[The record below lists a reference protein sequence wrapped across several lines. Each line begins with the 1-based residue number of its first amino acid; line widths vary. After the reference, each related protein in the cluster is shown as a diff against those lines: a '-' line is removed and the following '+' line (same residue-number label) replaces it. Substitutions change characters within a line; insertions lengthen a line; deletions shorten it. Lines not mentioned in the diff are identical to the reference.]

1 VARPRLIAYA
11 NRLPVQK
18 VRGGWRA
25 SSGGLVSALRPAL
38 EGSGGVWV
46 GWDGGAGD
54 MPRRVDG
61 LDVELAP
68 VPLSRREVADYYHGF
83 SNRTLWPLLHGL
95 IEQPVFDRDWWAAYR
110 TVNERF
116 ADADVGRGAQLRW
129 VHDYQLMLVP
139 QLLRERSG
147 RGPIGFFLHIPFPAP
162 EIFARLPWRTEVL
175 EGVLGADV
183 VSFQSEA
190 DRDSF
195 ARCCAALLPDAR
207 VDGTTVRWDGRAVTT
222 AAHPISVDATELAE
236 RARSAPV
243 ERFVRSLHQQ
253 FGGRRVLVGV
263 DRLDYT
269 KGILERL
276 RAFEL
281 LLERKPGLAADVA
294 LLQVAVP
301 SRGEI
306 REYRD
311 LRANVEHAVGRLNG
325 RFTEPG
331 RDVPV
336 HYLHRGVTPDRLV
349 AYYRLAAVALVTP
362 LRDGMNLVAKEFVAV
377 QGATGGDGVLV
388 LSEFTGAAGE
398 LGGDALLCNPYDVD
412 GLAATIERALALEP
426 DERRRRIERL
436 AATVGE
442 RDVFAWVERELGAL
456 SAA

>member
-1 VARPRLIAYA
+1 VAAPRLIAYA

-38 EGSGGVWV
+38 EGRGGMWV

-68 VPLSRREVADYYHGF
+68 VALSRREVADYYHGF
-83 SNRTLWPLLHGL
+83 ANRTLWPLLHGL
-95 IEQPVFDRDWWAAYR
+95 VEQPVFDRHWWDAYR
-110 TVNERF
+110 AVNERF
-116 ADADVGRGAQLRW
+116 AAADVGRGARLRW

-139 QLLRERSG
+139 QLLRARGG

-162 EIFARLPWRTEVL
+162 EIFARLPWRAEVL

-183 VSFQSEA
+183 VAFQSEA
-190 DRDSF
+190 DRDAF
-195 ARCCAALLPDAR
+195 ARCCAELLPDAR
-207 VDGTTVRWDGRAVTT
+207 VEGTCVHRDGRAVRT
-222 AAHPISVDATELAE
+222 AAHPISVDAADLAD
-236 RARSAPV
+236 RARSAGV
-243 ERFVRSLHQQ
+243 ERFLRALQRQ
-253 FGGRRVLVGV
+253 FDGRRVLVGV

-281 LLERKPGLAADVA
+281 MLERRPELSAEVA
-294 LLQVAVP
+294 LVQVAVP

-306 REYRD
+306 REYRE
-311 LRANVEHAVGRLNG
+311 LRAHVEQAVGRLNG

-331 RDVPV
+331 ADVPV
-336 HYLHRGVTPDRLV
+336 HYLHRGVNPDRLL
-349 AYYRLAAVALVTP
+349 AYYRLAAAALVTP

-377 QGATGGDGVLV
+377 QGATGGAGVLV
-388 LSEFTGAAGE
+388 LSEFTGAAQE
-398 LGGDALLCNPYDVD
+398 LGANALLCNPYDVD
-412 GLAATIERALALEP
+412 GLAATIERALALDP
-426 DERRRRIERL
+426 DERRARIDRL
-436 AATVGE
+436 AATVRE

-456 SAA
+456 SGA